1 VLHAAESNHL
11 SSNVRNMEKRPTQKS
26 QFILQNISDLK
37 RRLVNSD
44 SAAGLNH
51 VVSLDL

>member
-11 SSNVRNMEKRPTQKS
+11 SSNVRNMEKRQTQKS

-37 RRLVNSD
+37 D
-44 SAAGLNH
+44 GW
-51 VVSLDL
+51 